1 MKFEW
6 DPRKAAANLVKHRV
20 AFEEAATAIRDDFAA
35 VARDPD
41 HSLNEYRF
49 ITFGISSAGRLLM
62 VSHTERAA
70 RYPSGRYS
78 RKSSARPLAVG

>member
-41 HSLNEYRF
+41 HSLNE
-49 ITFGISSAGRLLM
+49 
-62 VSHTERAA
+62 
-70 RYPSGRYS
+70 
-78 RKSSARPLAVG
+78 